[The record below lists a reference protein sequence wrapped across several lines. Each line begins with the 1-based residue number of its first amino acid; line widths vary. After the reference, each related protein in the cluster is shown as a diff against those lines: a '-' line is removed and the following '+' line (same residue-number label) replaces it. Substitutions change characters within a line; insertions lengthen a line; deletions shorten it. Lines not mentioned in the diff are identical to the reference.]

1 MCVRDVARGDGA
13 NKKLNEEAVVWMGG
27 CNI

>member
-1 MCVRDVARGDGA
+1 MWVTGVALGDGD
-13 NKKLNEEAVVWMGG
+13 NQEVNEEAVVWMGG